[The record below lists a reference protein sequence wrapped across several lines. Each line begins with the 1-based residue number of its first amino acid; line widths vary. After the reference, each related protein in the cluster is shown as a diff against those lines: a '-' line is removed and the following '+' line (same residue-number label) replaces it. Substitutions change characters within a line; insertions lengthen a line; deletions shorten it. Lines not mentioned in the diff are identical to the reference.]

1 MGVQDR
7 VKMCRIIDQMENRPT
22 LSKKLGLE
30 NKSTF
35 RGCYV
40 HEKPEKK
47 RGK

>member
-7 VKMCRIIDQMENRPT
+7 VRMCRIIDQMENRPA
-22 LSKKLGLE
+22 LSKRLGLE
-30 NKSTF
+30 NKSIL

-40 HEKPEKK
+40 NEKFEKK

>member
-7 VKMCRIIDQMENRPT
+7 VRMCRMIDQMENRPV
-22 LSKKLGLE
+22 LSKRLGLE

-40 HEKPEKK
+40 NEKSEKI

>member
-1 MGVQDR
+1 MSVQDR
-7 VKMCRIIDQMENRPT
+7 MRMCRIIDQMENRPA
-22 LSKKLGLE
+22 LSKRLGLE

-40 HEKPEKK
+40 NEKSEKK